1 MYHAS
6 SRENQLIYA
15 TTQSGWNVAAAIEAL
30 RGLNVGTSAGG
41 TSTIPATDDDDGV
54 LLLRAMLPEVST
66 DVLCEM
72 YEQSGHRQAA
82 NPRNKTCL
90 LRARVGSDC
99 GRARL
104 DGLLLLSW
112 PLRLTDI
119 CRCQAVLDVL
129 DASGTLSV
137 EAVGRFE
144 WPEPEQRDSC
154 WSDSGALAHR
164 INLDVIPGEFE
175 PLMRTRLYVY
185 GAVWVCVCVCVC
197 VCACVCVCV

>member
-82 NPRNKTCL
+82 NPRNKTCSVGGFR
-90 LRARVGSDC
+90 LRS
-99 GRARL
+99 
-104 DGLLLLSW
+104 S
-112 PLRLTDI
+112 TF
-119 CRCQAVLDVL
+119 
-129 DASGTLSV
+129 
-137 EAVGRFE
+137 GRFASLE
-144 WPEPEQRDSC
+144 
-154 WSDSGALAHR
+154 LAVAA
-164 INLDVIPGEFE
+164 D
-175 PLMRTRLYVY
+175 
-185 GAVWVCVCVCVC
+185 
-197 VCACVCVCV
+197 